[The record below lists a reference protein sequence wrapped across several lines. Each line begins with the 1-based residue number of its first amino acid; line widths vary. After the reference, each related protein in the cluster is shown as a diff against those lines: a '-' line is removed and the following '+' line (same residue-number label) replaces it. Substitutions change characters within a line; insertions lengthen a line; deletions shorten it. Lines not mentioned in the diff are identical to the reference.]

1 MIDEIMGWFAE
12 VLIFDLRLKNE
23 NWRLKICDLWL
34 KIENYCLYSYDE
46 ESVSAR
52 VSEEILNYIPLPPSK
67 GELCERRKL
76 RRDKS
81 RLYGED
87 WDFWF
92 EIKDEIIFK

>member
-34 KIENYCLYSYDE
+34 KIENYCLYSYEE

-52 VSEEILNYIPLPPSK
+52 VRVEIWKLHPPAP
-67 GELCERRKL
+67 
-76 RRDKS
+76 
-81 RLYGED
+81 
-87 WDFWF
+87 F
-92 EIKDEIIFK
+92 EGGIVWETQIETR